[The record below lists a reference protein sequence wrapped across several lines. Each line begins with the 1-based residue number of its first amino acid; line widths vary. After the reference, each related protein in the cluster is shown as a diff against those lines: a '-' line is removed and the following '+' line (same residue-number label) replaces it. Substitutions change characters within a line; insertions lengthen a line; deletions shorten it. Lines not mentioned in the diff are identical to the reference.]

1 MLSKARSW
9 TTVTAVD
16 NETPKF
22 NITDRRGVPKEEP
35 RDEPDAEQVEKDV
48 DEAAK
53 LAEERMDQLLRL
65 KADFENYRKRVIREQ
80 TELVERASLRM
91 VEKLFPILDD
101 LDRALDAAEGNEAI
115 VRGIEIVKKQL
126 HQVLAEEGLERVEA
140 EGAFDPNHH
149 EAVSSIPGDVDEP
162 TVLEVVRPGYKLKGK
177 TVRPALVH
185 VTVPEGGEQ

>member
-1 MLSKARSW
+1 
-9 TTVTAVD
+9 VD
-16 NETPKF
+16 KDTPKIH
-22 NITDRRGVPKEEP
+22 ITDKRGAPREEVPPREDEQRVEQDFEE
-35 RDEPDAEQVEKDV
+35 AT
-48 DEAAK
+48 K

-80 TELVERASLRM
+80 TELVERASLRI

-101 LDRALDAAEGNEAI
+101 LDRALDAAKGDESI

-126 HQVLAEEGLERVEA
+126 HDVLAQEGLERVEA

-149 EAVSSIPGDVDEP
+149 EAVSSIPGDVSEP

-185 VTVPEGGEQ
+185 VTVPEGSA

>member
-1 MLSKARSW
+1 
-9 TTVTAVD
+9 V
-16 NETPKF
+16 
-22 NITDRRGVPKEEP
+22 DRRDNDKPRIHVTDKRGAPRSEVPP
-35 RDEPDAEQVEKDV
+35 RETDEAAERVEKDV

-80 TELVERASLRM
+80 TELVERASVRI

-101 LDRALDAAEGNEAI
+101 LDRALDAAQGNEAI
-115 VRGIEIVKKQL
+115 VRGVELVKKQL
-126 HQVLAEEGLERVEA
+126 QQILEEEGLERVEA
-140 EGAFDPNHH
+140 KGAFDPHEH
-149 EAVSSIPGDVDEP
+149 EAVSSIPGDVLEP

-185 VTVPEGGEQ
+185 VTVPATPERSGGAE